1 MSQDSCILTTKDFT
15 ILEIMLDRLDG
26 SGDPLRSRLRCKL
39 NTATVVFRDDIPPDV
54 ATLSSRVNY
63 RINVSETD
71 SRILSHD
78 ALNSAVG
85 LFLPVTTPRGLALLG
100 LSEGQEVT
108 LEAADGNL
116 ERLVLEK
123 VLYQPEAARL
133 EKAAMSSLTTPET
146 RRAAMRVVGG
156 TGTGRSVSFKRVM
169 ESTGDSDDP
178 GPSAA

>member
-15 ILEIMLDRLDG
+15 ILEILLDRSVGMDDAVRSHLRRKLDE
-26 SGDPLRSRLRCKL
+26 
-39 NTATVVFRDDIPPDV
+39 ATVVFRDDIPPDV
-54 ATLSSRVNY
+54 ATLSSRISY

-78 ALNSAVG
+78 TSSSPIG
-85 LFLPVTTPRGLALLG
+85 LFLPISTPRGLALLG
-100 LSEGQEVT
+100 MTEGQEVT
-108 LEAADGNL
+108 LGAADGNL

-133 EKAAMSSLTTPET
+133 EKEAMSRLTTPET
-146 RRAAMRVVGG
+146 RRAALRVVGSSA
-156 TGTGRSVSFKRVM
+156 TERSAKFKRVM
-169 ESTGDSDDP
+169 EPTADDDDP